1 MINTADPILLS
12 PRIRRQVET
21 RVKRCLKIAEEHYKQ
36 KFEFPTIRYDI
47 KNTHAGLA
55 IPATWT
61 IRLNLILL
69 AENEKHFIEHTVA
82 HEVAHL
88 INRRVNRPAPGK
100 KRLMPHGPEWKAV
113 MGLLDVPANRTH
125 TYSCESIDRSGTKRR
140 RPVKRNLLLR
150 VKLLINRLELAE
162 RRELLDELHNQLD

>member
-1 MINTADPILLS
+1 MINSADSILLS
-12 PRIRRQVET
+12 PRVRRQVET
-21 RVKRCLKIAEEHYKQ
+21 RVKQCLEIARKHYKRD
-36 KFEFPTIRYDI
+36 FEFPTIRYDV

-55 IPATWT
+55 IANAWT

-88 INRRVNRPAPGK
+88 INRKVNKPAPEK

-113 MGLLDVPANRTH
+113 MALLDVPANRTH
-125 TYSCESIDRSGTKRR
+125 NYDCTSIDRSGTKRR
-140 RPVKRNLLLR
+140 RPTKRNLMLKI
-150 VKLLINRLELAE
+150 KLLFNRLELAE
-162 RRELLDELHNQLD
+162 RHQLLDELNEAL